1 MKKNYR
7 AGSSKKNLDPPIIT
21 NMCIFRW
28 FFDHLSKTT
37 RTISPKSSEMVENI
51 VRNNPWKFQVQEKSG
66 SKDTSIT
73 VHPGIGYWVICC
85 YALLL
90 ISHYRLKIW
99 PWNFQEII
107 WALLW
112 VESANKIFRFF
123 CKKLFLTLTFASALF
138 IQEHYKYVLL
148 SDNIGGRCLEISW
161 NALVTWCHA
170 GIPAKN
176 IVMTVTYHYPYLQWY
191 ASYLSADSSFS
202 W

>member
-1 MKKNYR
+1 MS
-7 AGSSKKNLDPPIIT
+7 AIIL
-21 NMCIFRW
+21 RKP
-28 FFDHLSKTT
+28 H
-37 RTISPKSSEMVENI
+37 
-51 VRNNPWKFQVQEKSG
+51 VREKSG
-66 SKDTSIT
+66 SRNIFFA
-73 VHPGIGYWVICC
+73 VNLGIGYWMIRW

-148 SDNIGGRCLEISW
+148 SDNILGRCLEISW

-170 GIPAKN
+170 GIPAKKHC
-176 IVMTVTYHYPYLQWY
+176 YDCH
-191 ASYLSADSSFS
+191 LSLSLLEVVCQPLELLRLIEGRT
-202 W
+202 

>member
-7 AGSSKKNLDPPIIT
+7 AGLSKKILDPPIIT

-28 FFDHLSKTT
+28 FFDHFSKTT
-37 RTISPKSSEMVENI
+37 RTILLKSSEMVENI

-123 CKKLFLTLTFASALF
+123 FVRNSFWLWHLPVPFLSR
-138 IQEHYKYVLL
+138 
-148 SDNIGGRCLEISW
+148 NITSTYSSVIILEGG
-161 NALVTWCHA
+161 A
-170 GIPAKN
+170 
-176 IVMTVTYHYPYLQWY
+176 
-191 ASYLSADSSFS
+191 
-202 W
+202 